1 VSRQA
6 SSGGFELDP
15 VLRARITAL
24 QDEGWAIWQR
34 FDLEQRGDHW
44 HPFVAAD
51 YEAVLQALLPLRG
64 PGVRFLEWGSATGV
78 IAIMA
83 SLLGFEAFGIEL
95 DPDLVAVARGLAVR
109 FDSAARFAVGSFL
122 PTGYEWRPRS
132 GDGRLGTIGHGVSG
146 YLELGHPL
154 EDFDVVFAF
163 PWSGEEAMMHDL
175 MRWHGPPRAQRR
187 NRSANCSSRSFPCAR
202 AWARIRSTCGRS
214 FGSPHS

>member
-51 YEAVLQALLPLRG
+51 YEAVLQALLPMRG

-83 SLLGFEAFGIEL
+83 SLLGFEAFGIAL
-95 DPDLVAVARGLAVR
+95 DPGLVAVARGLAAR
-109 FDSAARFAVGSFL
+109 FDSDARFAVGSFL
-122 PTGYEWRPRS
+122 PAGYEWRPRS

-175 MRWHGPPRAQRR
+175 MRCHGGRDARLLFYGVSGGVEVFRGGRR
-187 NRSANCSSRSFPCAR
+187 ER
-202 AWARIRSTCGRS
+202 
-214 FGSPHS
+214 